1 MNIDFKSQSTHVHV
15 FKCKLLKW
23 HQSQDFSDKW
33 NFSYF
38 NVRLIFGSTELSTW
52 KNSELIFKEIYY
64 EQVANELVIF

>member
-38 NVRLIFGSTELSTW
+38 NVRLIFGSTELST
-52 KNSELIFKEIYY
+52 
-64 EQVANELVIF
+64 